1 MAQPRSPRYPA
12 IGLPEAIEGVRDIFA
27 KEHLSK
33 VAQDVIA
40 KRLGSTSLNGRAL
53 SRISAL
59 RKYGLLSG
67 IGDELRVTLD
77 AVSILADPVESS
89 DRQEAI
95 SRAAQQPTLF
105 AKLFERFP
113 GKAPSEEALRSY
125 LMKGGYTA
133 KGVGKATNAFLATHD
148 LVTKEGKGYHP
159 PSDQLE
165 HEETVQTQENRA
177 VEAAASIHAKAE
189 IKVEATV
196 EREFLRGPLSRVSR
210 FRLLMTGEVGPEE
223 IGKLIRV
230 LELQRDLLAEDDAPE
245 TDD

>member
-12 IGLPEAIEGVRDIFA
+12 IGLPEAIEGVQAIYEN
-27 KEHLSK
+27 EHLSK

-77 AVSILADPVESS
+77 AVAIIADPVESA

-125 LMKGGYTA
+125 LMKEGYTA

-159 PSDQLE
+159 PPDQLE
-165 HEETVQTQENRA
+165 HEEPVQTQENRA
-177 VEAAASIHAKAE
+177 VEVAASVHAKGG
-189 IKVEATV
+189 IKVEAVV
-196 EREFLRGPLSRVSR
+196 EHEFLRGRLSRGSQ
-210 FRLLMTGEVGPEE
+210 FRLLMTGDPGPEE
-223 IGKLIRV
+223 MGKLIRV
-230 LELQRDLLAEDDAPE
+230 LELQRDLLAEDEPPE